1 MAKEYKIEIEK
12 RELTDNLKQ
21 LRSDGQIPGVYY
33 SHDSKE
39 NILFKMNLSELREV
53 VKSGAQI
60 FKVNVGGKLR
70 DVIFKS
76 VQYHPVKE
84 NVQHIDLYGVDMNVA
99 INIKVPLVIVGVGEC
114 LGIKE
119 EGGVINTPLTEL
131 EISCLPS
138 DIPQSIEV
146 DVTELH
152 LGDSLQAE
160 NIILDE
166 KLTLVTSSDTTIA
179 SVTHAALEIEPEV
192 EEDELEEGMEG
203 EEGVEGEEGAEG
215 EEGVEGS
222 QDDASDKKDDTSD
235 KKDDVD
241 SSSNK

>member
-12 RELTDNLKQ
+12 RELSDNLKQ
-21 LRSDGQIPGVYY
+21 LRSNDRIPGVYY
-33 SHDSKE
+33 SHDSKKS
-39 NILFKMNLSELREV
+39 ILFTMQSSELKNA
-53 VKSGAQI
+53 VKSGAAI
-60 FKVNVGGKLR
+60 FKVSVGGKLR

-76 VQYHPVKE
+76 VQYHPVQE
-84 NVQHIDLYGVDMNVA
+84 YVQHVDLYGVDMNVA
-99 INIKVPLVIVGVGEC
+99 INIKVPLVIIGEC
-114 LGIKE
+114 IGVKE
-119 EGGVINTPLTEL
+119 DGGVINTPLTEL

-160 NIILDE
+160 HLTLDE
-166 KLTLVTSSDTTIA
+166 TLTLVTNLDATIA

-203 EEGVEGEEGAEG
+203 EEGVEGEEGATDQPE
-215 EEGVEGS
+215 
-222 QDDASDKKDDTSD
+222 
-235 KKDDVD
+235 
-241 SSSNK
+241 SSSSEKEKPTEDSGNKS